1 MKSQPVVIDNNRG
14 WPLMGILA
22 LTGNHTRHRGGILRV
37 TSGTDAGLGWSNGNR
52 DRIGHRP
59 AATPSSCSFGSNA
72 PELAPFPFSMFDQ
85 LLEAMR
91 GLTDRS
97 APDERRRVAHAMKEA
112 LVHHKL
118 GLQDLRAAIVATE
131 RKVAQER
138 EELATVERRLGLAA
152 QIDDQETVAVAER
165 FRAQHAERLA
175 VMETKLMSQQQELKL
190 GERELE
196 EMTNQMRRAMS
207 GLPINSS
214 PSAESQAQREVEDAL
229 SDDGGTSPNSQ
240 GENFETPRL
249 SRAEK
254 EAAADDRLAELK
266 RRMGK

>member
-1 MKSQPVVIDNNRG
+1 
-14 WPLMGILA
+14 
-22 LTGNHTRHRGGILRV
+22 
-37 TSGTDAGLGWSNGNR
+37 
-52 DRIGHRP
+52 
-59 AATPSSCSFGSNA
+59 
-72 PELAPFPFSMFDQ
+72 MFDQ
-85 LLEAMR
+85 LLDAMR

-112 LVHHKL
+112 LVHAKL
-118 GLQDLRAAIVATE
+118 GLQDLRAGVAATE
-131 RKVAQER
+131 QRVVQER

-152 QIDDQETVAVAER
+152 QIDDQETVAIAER

-196 EMTNQMRRAMS
+196 DMTNQMRRAMS
-207 GLPINSS
+207 GLPLSS
-214 PSAESQAQREVEDAL
+214 APSAEQQAQREVDDAL
-229 SDDGGTSPNSQ
+229 SDDGRVSSHARGNEP
-240 GENFETPRL
+240 EAPRL

-254 EAAADDRLAELK
+254 EAAAEDRLAELK